1 MNAFRF
7 PHGGAIDRAK
17 PLNFTFDGK
26 PYSGFAGDTLA
37 SALLAN
43 GQHLIGRSF
52 KYHRPRGI
60 YSAHAEEPN
69 ALVTLKENGSAE
81 PNALATT
88 TWLTNGLAAESQNRW
103 PSLEFDLLAV
113 NGLAAKFLPAG
124 FYYKTFMWPA
134 AFWEKLYEPLI
145 RRAAGLG
152 TLQTTPDPNA
162 YDKEHAF
169 CDVLIIGGGPAG
181 LTAALGA
188 ARAGLR
194 VIIADQD
201 RVLGGRLLSEAQ
213 TINGQSGQAFAK
225 EAEAELAAFPRVQI
239 LRGTGI
245 FAAYDQMEFAG
256 YERLSGAAAKGRIW
270 RIIAKRAILA
280 AGAIEQPLVFKG
292 NDIPGVMLA
301 SGIQAYANRFAV
313 KTGEQ
318 VAFFTASDSGW
329 LSARDAYRAGVNV
342 TAIIDSRTHAA
353 IEREKLANMIGA
365 RAIYGGQILKASGGK
380 RLREIS
386 GVDANG
392 APFSVT
398 ADTLGVSGGWNP
410 TIAIGC
416 HLGDRP
422 VWREDI
428 SAFTLP
434 PSVKHVIPVGAAAG
448 LYRLSETLRSG
459 ADAAHAIAADLGA
472 SPPPPIAYAADDD
485 PCNVTPLWRVKDS
498 HGKAFVDLNND
509 VTADDVE
516 LAAREGFR
524 SVEHLKRYTTLGMG
538 TDQGR
543 TSNVNGLAI
552 MAEILDQ
559 PIATSGVVLARPPAM
574 PIPIGAFAGPHRDE
588 HFRPE
593 RHTPSHAWAAERGAV
608 FVEAGEWKRA
618 QWYPLPG
625 ETDWLQSVVREA
637 KAVRSAVGVCDV
649 STFGKIDVQGPDASK
664 LLDKI
669 YANTIGTLKPGK
681 VRYGL
686 MLRED
691 GFALDDGTVARLAAD
706 HFVIT
711 TTTVNAGRVMQH
723 LDFCRQVL
731 WPDLDVNAVS
741 VTEQWAQ
748 YAVAGPNSR
757 ALLQRMLQSLDISN
771 EAFPFMSA
779 AETTWNGIGVRLFR
793 VSFSGELA
801 YEMAIPAQHGD
812 TLIRALFTTG
822 QDLGITPYG
831 TETMSVLRI
840 EKGHAA
846 GGEFNGQTT
855 AHDLGFEKLLAKDKD
870 YIGKVLAQR
879 AALTDP
885 MRPRLVGI
893 RPAQEGMKIAG
904 GAHLITPDVPPDAAA
919 DQGFVTA
926 SAFSPHLNSYIGL
939 ALIKN
944 GPERLGEKLRYYD
957 PVRGVD
963 ALAEICSPVF
973 FDPKGE
979 RQRG

>member
-1 MNAFRF
+1 MNTFRF
-7 PHGGAIDRAK
+7 PHGGAIDRAR

-26 PYSGFAGDTLA
+26 PLTGFEGDTLA

-43 GQHLIGRSF
+43 GQHLIARSF

-69 ALVTLKENGSAE
+69 ALVTIKENGGAE
-81 PNALATT
+81 PNALATM
-88 TWLTNGLAAESQNRW
+88 TWLKDGLVAESQNRW
-103 PSLEFDLLAV
+103 PSLDFDLLAV
-113 NGLAAKFLPAG
+113 NSLASKFLPAG

-134 AFWEKLYEPLI
+134 AFWEKLYEPAI

-152 TLQTTPDPNA
+152 TLQTTPDPNS
-162 YDKEHAF
+162 YDKAHAF
-169 CDVLIIGGGPAG
+169 CDVLVIGGGPAG

-225 EAEAELAAFPRVQI
+225 DAEAELEAFPRVQI
-239 LRGTGI
+239 LRGTGV
-245 FAAYDQMEFAG
+245 FAAYDQMEFAA
-256 YERLSGAAAKGRIW
+256 YERLGGAAARGRVW

-280 AGAIEQPLVFKG
+280 AGAIERPLVFKG

-301 SGIQAYANRFAV
+301 SGIQAYAKRFAV
-313 KTGEQ
+313 KPGEQ
-318 VAFFTASDSGW
+318 VAFFTAGDSGW
-329 LSARDAYRAGVNV
+329 LSARDAYHAGVNV
-342 TAIIDSRTHAA
+342 TALIDSRASAA
-353 IEREKLANMIGA
+353 LDREKLATIMGA
-365 RAIYGGQILKASGGK
+365 RAILGGQVLRASGGK
-380 RLREIS
+380 RLRRIS
-386 GVDANG
+386 GVDASG
-392 APFSVT
+392 AGFAIE
-398 ADTLGVSGGWNP
+398 ADALGLCGGWNP
-410 TIAIGC
+410 TVAIGC

-434 PSVKHVIPVGAAAG
+434 ASVRHVIPVGAAAG

-459 ADAAHAIAADLGA
+459 ADAAHAIAAELGA
-472 SPPPPIAYAADDD
+472 SAPPPISYVAEDD
-485 PCNVTPLWRVKDS
+485 PCDVTPLWRVKDS

-552 MAEILDQ
+552 MAEILGK
-559 PIATSGVVLARPPAM
+559 PIAASGVVLARPPAM

-588 HFRPE
+588 HFKPE
-593 RHTPSHAWAAERGAV
+593 RHTPSHAWAKERGAV
-608 FVEAGEWKRA
+608 FVDAGEWKRA

-649 STFGKIDVQGPDASK
+649 STFGKIDIQGPDAAA
-664 LLDKI
+664 LLDHI

-691 GFALDDGTVARLAAD
+691 GFAFDDGTVARLTED
-706 HFVIT
+706 HFVVT

-731 WPDLDVNAVS
+731 WPELAASAVS
-741 VTEQWAQ
+741 VTEHWAQ
-748 YAVAGPNSR
+748 FAVAGPNSR
-757 ALLQRMLQSLDISN
+757 ALLQRLLPSLDLSN
-771 EAFPFMSA
+771 TAFPFMSA
-779 AETTWNGIGVRLFR
+779 AETQWNGIGVRLFR

-801 YEMAIPAQHGD
+801 YELAIPAHHGD
-812 TLIRALFTTG
+812 ALIRALFTAG
-822 QDLGITPYG
+822 DDLGITPYG

-855 AHDLGFEKLLAKDKD
+855 AHDLGFGKLLAAEKD

-893 RPAQEGMKIAG
+893 RPAQVGMKIAG
-904 GAHLITPDVPPDAAA
+904 GAHLITPGVAPDAAA

-944 GPERLGEKLRYYD
+944 GPDRMGEKLRYYD

-963 ALAEICSPVF
+963 AMVEICPPVF
-973 FDPKGE
+973 IDPKGE
-979 RQRG
+979 RARG

>member
-1 MNAFRF
+1 MSAFRL
-7 PHGGAIDRAK
+7 PHGGAIDRTK
-17 PLNFTFDGK
+17 LLNFTFDGK
-26 PYSGFAGDTLA
+26 PLTGFEGDTLA
-37 SALLAN
+37 SALLAH
-43 GQHLIGRSF
+43 GQRLIGRSF

-69 ALVTLKENGSAE
+69 ALVTIKENGGAE

-88 TWLTNGLAAESQNRW
+88 TWLREGLVAESQNRW
-103 PSLEFDLLAV
+103 PSLDFDLLAV
-113 NGLAAKFLPAG
+113 NGFASKFLPAG

-134 AFWEKLYEPLI
+134 AFWEKLYEPAI

-152 TLQTTPDPNA
+152 TLSTTPDPNA
-162 YDKEHAF
+162 YDKAHAF

-201 RVLGGRLLSEAQ
+201 RMLGGRLLSEAQ
-213 TINGQSGQAFAK
+213 TINGQSGQAFAR
-225 EAEAELAAFPRVQI
+225 EAEAELASFPRVRI

-245 FAAYDQMEFAG
+245 FAAYDQMEFAA
-256 YERLSGAAAKGRIW
+256 YERLDGGAAKGRVW

-280 AGAIEQPLVFKG
+280 AGAMERPLVFKG

-301 SGIQAYANRFAV
+301 SGVQGYAKRFAV
-313 KTGEQ
+313 RAGEQ
-318 VAFFTASDSGW
+318 AVFFTAGDSGW
-329 LSARDAYRAGVNV
+329 LSARDAYHAGVNV
-342 TAIIDSRTHAA
+342 VAVIDSRANA
-353 IEREKLANMIGA
+353 RLDREKLANAMGA
-365 RAIYGGQILKASGGK
+365 RAILGGQILKAAGGK
-380 RLREIS
+380 RLKAVS

-392 APFSVT
+392 AGFT
-398 ADTLGVSGGWNP
+398 IDADALGVCGGWNP
-410 TIAIGC
+410 TVALGC

-422 VWREDI
+422 VWRDDI

-434 PSVKHVIPVGAAAG
+434 PSVKHVMPVGAAAG

-459 ADAAHAIAADLGA
+459 ADAAQAIAADLGA
-472 SPPPPIAYAADDD
+472 ASPPPISYTADDD
-485 PCNVTPLWRVKDS
+485 PCDVSPLWRVKDS
-498 HGKAFVDLNND
+498 HGKSFVDLQND

-552 MAEILDQ
+552 MAEILGKS
-559 PIATSGVVLARPPAM
+559 IAATGVVLARPPAM

-588 HFRPE
+588 HFRPA
-593 RHTPSHAWAAERGAV
+593 RHTPSHQWAEERGAI
-608 FVEAGEWKRA
+608 FVDAGEWKRA
-618 QWYPLPG
+618 QYYPLPG

-637 KAVRSAVGVCDV
+637 KAVRSFVGVCDV
-649 STFGKIDVQGPDASK
+649 STFGKIDVQGPDAAT
-664 LLDKI
+664 LLDRL

-691 GFALDDGTVARLAAD
+691 GFAFDDGTVARLAEE

-731 WPDLDVNAVS
+731 WPDLDAYAVS
-741 VTEQWAQ
+741 VTEHWAQ
-748 YAVAGPNSR
+748 FAIAGPNSR
-757 ALLQRMLQSLDISN
+757 ALLQRVLPSLDLSN
-771 EAFPFMSA
+771 SAFPFMSA
-779 AETTWNGIGVRLFR
+779 AQTEWNGIGVRLFR

-801 YEMAIPAQHGD
+801 YELAIPAHHGD
-812 TLIRALFTTG
+812 ALIRALFAAG
-822 QDLGITPYG
+822 GDLGVTPYG

-855 AHDLGFEKLLAKDKD
+855 AHDLGFAKLLAPDKD
-870 YIGKVLAQR
+870 YIGKILAQR

-885 MRPRLVGI
+885 ARPRLVGI

-904 GAHLITPDVPPDAAA
+904 GAHLVTPDVAPDAAA

-944 GPERLGEKLRYYD
+944 GPDRIGEKLRYYD

-963 ALAEICSPVF
+963 ALAEICAPVF
-973 FDPKGE
+973 IDPKGE